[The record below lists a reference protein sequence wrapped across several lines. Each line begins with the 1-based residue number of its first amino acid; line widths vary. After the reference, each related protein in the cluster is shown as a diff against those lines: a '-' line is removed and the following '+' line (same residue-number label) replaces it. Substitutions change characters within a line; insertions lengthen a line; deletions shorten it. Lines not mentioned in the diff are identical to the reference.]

1 MCHVKSLGSTEQN
14 VIKAAASAF
23 KTRTNGCVQWVP
35 RTTESNYVTIKGANT
50 GCWSYVGRLGI
61 GEQELNLQRSGCVSP
76 GIVEHEMLH
85 ALGTWHEQSRP
96 DR

>member
-1 MCHVKSLGSTEQN
+1 MQ
-14 VIKAAASAF
+14 AASNF
-23 KTRTNGCVQWVP
+23 NSRTGGCVRVVE
-35 RTTESNYVTIKGANT
+35 RTTESDYIAITSGS
-50 GCWSYVGRLGI
+50 GCWSYVGRQG
-61 GEQELNLQRSGCVSP
+61 GRQELNLQRGNPGCVFP

>member
-1 MCHVKSLGSTEQN
+1 M
-14 VIKAAASAF
+14 
-23 KTRTNGCVQWVP
+23 QWVP
-35 RTTESNYVTIKGANT
+35 RTTESNYVVIKGAST

-61 GEQELNLQRSGCVSP
+61 GEQELNLQRSGCVAK

-96 DR
+96 DRSEASS

>member
-1 MCHVKSLGSTEQN
+1 MQ
-14 VIKAAASAF
+14 AASNF
-23 KTRTNGCVQWVP
+23 NSRTGGCVRVVEW
-35 RTTESNYVTIKGANT
+35 TTESDYIAITSGN
-50 GCWSYVGRLGI
+50 GCWSYVGRQG
-61 GEQELNLQRSGCVSP
+61 GRQALNLQRGSPGCVFP

>member
-1 MCHVKSLGSTEQN
+1 M
-14 VIKAAASAF
+14 
-23 KTRTNGCVQWVP
+23 P
-35 RTTESNYVTIKGANT
+35 RTAESNYVAILSANT

-61 GEQELNLQRSGCVSP
+61 GINQGRQELNLQKSGCVFA
-76 GIVEHEMLH
+76 GVVEHEMLH